1 MHSNNAHQDFL
12 LQTVEIENISMFC
25 NCCPDHMM
33 TLLNTEYVLLNIDN
47 VMSIDE
53 LLQTE

>member
-1 MHSNNAHQDFL
+1 
-12 LQTVEIENISMFC
+12 MFC

-53 LLQTE
+53 LLQTEWKPFVCLT